1 MVTVPQFDFGGGCGK
16 LDFFFLSF
24 FFFFFGLGEGFS
36 TSAVAIYCVYVCCVD
51 PYFLIV
57 DTKGNVLY
65 DYSRDNAVKSTSLNQ
80 EDIKFYDLEILLSGS
95 FKIVFYD
102 KDVVS
107 SDDIMCW
114 CWLHA
119 SVCATEKYIRLTKE
133 EVDGAGVHKN
143 IWNDKKSRK
152 FDDRFALEF
161 LFDTPVDE
169 EKEKSHY
176 EKQSNPDIWREI
188 SASMGKNPSMLF
200 SAAVNK
206 QKIDELRQR
215 KSKNGII
222 ASLPPHKPL
231 PERADIRYEKETV
244 SSYPDLP
251 MATKEEMIPVNEQNR
266 KILENVIN
274 NVLSFL
280 KAYTCILLEK
290 DYSFTWSIDE

>member
-1 MVTVPQFDFGGGCGK
+1 KKKKKNNHTCKNVISVRT
-16 LDFFFLSF
+16 
-24 FFFFFGLGEGFS
+24 
-36 TSAVAIYCVYVCCVD
+36 D

-65 DYSRDNAVKSTSLNQ
+65 DYSRDNAIKSTSANQ

-133 EVDGAGVHKN
+133 EIDGAVK
-143 IWNDKKSRK
+143 DKKNRK

-176 EKQSNPDIWREI
+176 EKHSDPGLWKEI
-188 SASMGKNPSMLF
+188 SASMAKNPSMLF
-200 SAAVNK
+200 SVSAN
-206 QKIDELRQR
+206 QKKVEILRQR
-215 KSKNGII
+215 KRASGIV
-222 ASLPPHKPL
+222 AGPPSNKPL
-231 PERADIRYEKETV
+231 PSKTETNPEKDEKKETL

-251 MATKEEMIPVNEQNR
+251 STLKEENVAVSQEHR
-266 KILENVIN
+266 KVTLV
-274 NVLSFL
+274 
-280 KAYTCILLEK
+280 
-290 DYSFTWSIDE
+290 